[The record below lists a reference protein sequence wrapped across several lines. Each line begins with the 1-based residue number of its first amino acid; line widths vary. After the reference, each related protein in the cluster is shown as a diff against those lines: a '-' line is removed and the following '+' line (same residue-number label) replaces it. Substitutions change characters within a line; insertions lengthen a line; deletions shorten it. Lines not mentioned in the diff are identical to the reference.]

1 MTANL
6 GKIDRILRVLLGL
19 VLLAVP
25 FISGWALFE
34 SGTATIVAVIAGII
48 MLATSAMRFCP
59 LYRIFGIR
67 TCKL

>member
-6 GKIDRILRVLLGL
+6 GSIDRVFRIILGVI
-19 VLLAVP
+19 LLAAP
-25 FISGWALFE
+25 FMSGLAIF
-34 SGTATIVAVIAGII
+34 SSPVATGVAVIAGII

-59 LYRIFGIR
+59 LYRLFGMR